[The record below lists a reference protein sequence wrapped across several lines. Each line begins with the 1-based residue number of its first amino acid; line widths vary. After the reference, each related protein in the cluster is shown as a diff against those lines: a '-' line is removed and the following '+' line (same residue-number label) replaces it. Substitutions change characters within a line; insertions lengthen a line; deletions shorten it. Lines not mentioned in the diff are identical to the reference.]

1 MTTMTREQLKAE
13 IKAAFGVIPFP
24 SHQGLRG
31 SMAMDRYASDEE
43 VRSITADQDVH
54 GEWWEIP
61 REELQRSLLA
71 LSYLDAA
78 GVLFYLPA
86 YLEMALDDV
95 GKRPLLVLYM
105 VDVTVDDNDP
115 GHRAYL
121 EGRLNLLNDA
131 QRKVCVRVLQFL
143 RSQLI
148 DDASTEYERE
158 LIDHTLQDP
167 YWPVGALIS
176 EP

>member
-1 MTTMTREQLKAE
+1 MTTMTRVELKAE
-13 IKAAFGVIPFP
+13 VRAAFGVIAFP

-43 VRSITADQDVH
+43 VRSITADQDIH

-61 REELQRSLLA
+61 REELRSSALA

-86 YLEMALDDV
+86 YLYMALDDV
-95 GKRPLLVLYM
+95 GKRSLQVLYM
-105 VDVTVDDNDP
+105 VDVGIDDSDP
-115 GHRAYL
+115 GLRAYR
-121 EGRLNLLNDA
+121 EGRLNPLNDA

-143 RSQLI
+143 RSQLN
-148 DDASTEYERE
+148 DDPSTQYERE
-158 LIDHTLQDP
+158 LIDRTLEDR
-167 YWPVGALIS
+167 YWRAA
-176 EP
+176 

>member
-1 MTTMTREQLKAE
+1 MTTMTREELRAE
-13 IKAAFGVIPFP
+13 LRSAFGGVPFP

-43 VRSITADQDVH
+43 VRSITANEDVH

-61 REELQRSLLA
+61 REELRSAALA

-86 YLEMALDDV
+86 YLDMALDDV
-95 GKRPLLVLYM
+95 GKRSLQVLYM
-105 VDVTVDDNDP
+105 VDVGIDDSDP
-115 GHRAYL
+115 GLRAYR
-121 EGRLNLLNDA
+121 EGRLKPLNDA

-143 RSQLI
+143 RSQLV
-148 DDASTEYERE
+148 DDPSTEFERE
-158 LIDHTLQDP
+158 VIDRTLEDP
-167 YWPVGALIS
+167 YWRTA
-176 EP
+176 